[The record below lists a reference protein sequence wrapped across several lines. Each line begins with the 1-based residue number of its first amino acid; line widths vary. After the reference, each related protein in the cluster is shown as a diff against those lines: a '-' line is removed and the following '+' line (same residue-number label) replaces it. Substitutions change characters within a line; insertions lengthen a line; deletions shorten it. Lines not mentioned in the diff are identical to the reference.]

1 MTMTQYK
8 IPTFRAMLLGTALF
22 LSACGG
28 GGGGGSDTTTPPPPP
43 PPPQSQDTVFD
54 DKAAT
59 ARFLTQ
65 ATFGADE
72 DDIDGAMAVKSSD
85 WIRSE
90 FSKPPSLFLPY
101 VQDFS
106 DRDEPDYLKD
116 QSPTFAFWQN
126 SIKGDDQLRQ
136 RVAYALSQIFV
147 ISHGPS
153 SSQLSQYQRTVGHYQ
168 DILVNGSF
176 GNFRDLLEDV
186 TYSPA
191 MGVWLTYKSNRPA
204 DADTGR
210 VPDENYAREVMQLF
224 TIGVNELNNDGT
236 LKLGADGEPIE
247 TYDNDDV
254 TGLAKV
260 FTGLALE
267 GGRFGANLGN
277 PNIPENARYSP
288 MVAYDQWHS
297 SAEKTFLGTTIP
309 AGTDAETSID
319 TALDTLF
326 NHPNVGP
333 FIGRQMIQRL
343 VMSNPSP
350 AYVDRVA
357 TVFDTGRYTLP
368 DQTTIGT
375 GQRGDM
381 QPFIAAILFD
391 PEARDQSGAQDGK
404 LKEPI
409 LRFTHFA
416 RAFDIGDMNPE
427 RIFTLW
433 DTTDSLGQSPYKSPS
448 VFNFYRPG
456 HVPPGT
462 QSGAAGMTVPEM
474 QITHTSS
481 VAGYANFVTY
491 FAFGY
496 QRFSDDLDVQN
507 AMRPNYD
514 EELPLATDPP
524 QLVTH
529 LADKLLA
536 GEISGVLRARIETI
550 TNDIPLTD
558 ANNPDYDGR
567 EYRTAMAVTLIMTS
581 PEYIVQK

>member
-1 MTMTQYK
+1 MTFYK
-8 IPTFRAMLLGTALF
+8 NVTLRAGLLGSVLI

-28 GGGGGSDTTTPPPPP
+28 GGGSSPASPPPPP
-43 PPPQSQDTVFD
+43 PPPPVSQDTVFD

-59 ARFLTQ
+59 ARFLSQ

-72 DDIDGAMAVKSSD
+72 DDIENAMAVTSSD
-85 WIRSE
+85 WIRAE
-90 FSKPPSLFLPY
+90 FDRSPSLFLPY

-106 DRDEPDYLKD
+106 ARDERDFLKD
-116 QSPTFAFWQN
+116 QSPTFAFWEN
-126 SIKGDDQLRQ
+126 SIKGEDQLRQ

-204 DADTGR
+204 DSETGR

-224 TIGVNELNNDGT
+224 TIGVNELNPDGT
-236 LKLGADGEPIE
+236 LKLGTDGDPIE
-247 TYDNDDV
+247 TYNNEDV

-260 FTGLALE
+260 FTGLALK
-267 GGRFGANLGN
+267 GDRFNANLGSSR
-277 PNIPENARYSP
+277 IPDDARYSP
-288 MVAYDQWHS
+288 MITYDRFHS
-297 SAEKTFLGTTIP
+297 TAEKTFLGTIIP
-309 AGTDAETSID
+309 ANTGAETSID

-350 AYVDRVA
+350 AYVERVA

-368 DQTTIGT
+368 DETSIGT
-375 GQRGDM
+375 GERGDM
-381 QPFIAAILFD
+381 KPFIAAILFD
-391 PEARDQSGAQDGK
+391 PEARDQDGAEDGK
-404 LKEPI
+404 IKEPV

-416 RAFDIGDMNPE
+416 RAFDIGPMNPE
-427 RIFTLW
+427 KLYTLW

-456 HVPPGT
+456 YIPPGS
-462 QSGAAGMTVPEM
+462 QSGQAGMTVPEM

-481 VAGYANFVTY
+481 VAGYANFITY

-496 QRFSDDLDVQN
+496 QRYANEPEVQS
-507 AMRPNYD
+507 AMRPDYS
-514 EELPLATDPP
+514 EELPLASDPAAM
-524 QLVTH
+524 VTH
-529 LADKLLA
+529 LSEKLLA
-536 GEISGVLRARIETI
+536 GDISGVLRARIEAI

-567 EYRTAMAVTLIMTS
+567 EFRVAMAVTLMMTS